1 MLFII
6 NEKQKKNTWL
16 NSCCQIVKA
25 EYEKKKVVLA
35 KMMIFKIGV

>member
-6 NEKQKKNTWL
+6 NKKTEKNTSL

-25 EYEKKKVVLA
+25 EYEKKKSVLA